1 MKHFFY
7 LMLIGLL
14 FVMNHCTESEM
25 VEGVDAGG
33 ITITNTTDNELSV
46 VSKGTTT
53 VEFLINP
60 RENTSLQ
67 EYSSVTF
74 TSTNSEIFEINED
87 GVITGKRNG
96 VARLIVAAS
105 TDEYEVKGSCVVRV
119 TGQVFVENITVDE
132 TIRNIRINI
141 YENPEF
147 QINPADYTVTPG
159 DALITDI
166 TFASSNPGIA
176 QVDENGLITAVS
188 GGEVTI
194 SILSRD
200 GSNVR
205 ADITVNVLA
214 PIFTWYLEERQSFE
228 FDYRP
233 GLILYPLNSDGAYG
247 NDWNLLIDEG
257 SGWQNSFISMS
268 KPGRAMAPSAQVG
281 DIFIP
286 IDMKEELKF
295 NQIFWRHRSTN
306 TFARLRVW
314 EFRLEGSDDGENFIV
329 LEENVEIPGATED
342 GAATVD
348 ATVLLDNTYQYRYIK
363 LVPTVW
369 HTSLGNTMQV
379 SDLKIGYDESR
390 DPDFGN

>member
-119 TGQVFVENITVDE
+119 TGQVFVENISVDE
-132 TIRNIRINI
+132 AIRNIRINI

-147 QINPADYTVTPG
+147 QINPADYTVTPS

-188 GGEVTI
+188 GGIATI

-233 GLILYPLNSDGAYG
+233 GLILYPLNPDGAYG

-257 SGWQNSFISMS
+257 AGWQNSFNDY
-268 KPGRAMAPSAQVG
+268 PQ
-281 DIFIP
+281 
-286 IDMKEELKF
+286 
-295 NQIFWRHRSTN
+295 
-306 TFARLRVW
+306 
-314 EFRLEGSDDGENFIV
+314 
-329 LEENVEIPGATED
+329 
-342 GAATVD
+342 
-348 ATVLLDNTYQYRYIK
+348 
-363 LVPTVW
+363 
-369 HTSLGNTMQV
+369 
-379 SDLKIGYDESR
+379 
-390 DPDFGN
+390 

>member
-46 VSKGTTT
+46 VSKGTID
-53 VEFLINP
+53 VEFIINP

-74 TSTNSEIFEINED
+74 TSTNSEIFEVNEN

-96 VARLIVAAS
+96 AARLIVAAS

-306 TFARLRVW
+306 TYARLRVW

>member
-46 VSKGTTT
+46 VSKGTID
-53 VEFLINP
+53 VEFIINP

-74 TSTNSEIFEINED
+74 TSTNSEIFEVNEN

-96 VARLIVAAS
+96 AARLIVAAS

-147 QINPADYTVTPG
+147 QINPADYTVTPS

-188 GGEVTI
+188 GGIATI

-233 GLILYPLNSDGAYG
+233 GLILYPLNPDGVYG

-257 SGWQNSFISMS
+257 SDWQSSFISMS

-286 IDMKEELKF
+286 IDMKQELKF

-306 TFARLRVW
+306 TYARLRVW
-314 EFRLEGSDDGENFIV
+314 EFRLEGSDDGENFSV
-329 LEENVEIPGATED
+329 LEEDIEIPGATVD
-342 GAATVD
+342 GAASNE
-348 ATVLLDNTYQYRYIK
+348 ATILLDNTYQYRYIK
-363 LVPTVW
+363 LVPTSW
-369 HTSLGNTMQV
+369 DGTSGNTMQV
-379 SDLKIGYDESR
+379 SDLKIGYDEAR
-390 DPDFGN
+390 DPDFDN